1 MPKRTLKHFL
11 KRHSL
16 SLTAAGVV
24 AVLILL
30 YWHADP
36 SRHLGS
42 FWGNAIADWSGL
54 TVMAVASKHLH
65 ERNSRDKK
73 KPRVLPP
80 GLHGIIHE
88 HSLTIF
94 LLITGAFWTVLFVK
108 MDANSRWGQ
117 VVGNLVSE
125 WTQTLGLVL
134 LTKRLVEVGTREKK
148 EQAGQ
153 NDGEHVAP
161 DY

>member
-1 MPKRTLKHFL
+1 MPKQTLKHFL

-24 AVLILL
+24 GVLILL
-30 YWHADP
+30 YWHADT
-36 SRHLGS
+36 RGHLGS
-42 FWGNAIADWSGL
+42 FWGNAIADWTGL

-65 ERNSRDKK
+65 ERSSRAKK
-73 KPRVLPP
+73 KPRFLPP
-80 GLHGIIHE
+80 GLHGVLHE

-94 LLITGAFWTVLFVK
+94 LLLTGAFWTALFVK
-108 MDANSRWGQ
+108 MDANGRWGQ

-134 LTKRLVEVGTREKK
+134 LTKRLVEVGGREKK
-148 EQAGQ
+148 QHLDDPGEEYSAG
-153 NDGEHVAP
+153 D
-161 DY
+161 